1 MRRFMALVILYSVL
15 VSQSTAAQNGTL
27 KNSKLNVNIASE
39 YIFESYPNQELI
51 PIRLLGSVKNAG
63 LYHIP
68 ANMKLTTLLSLAGG
82 TSGDADLG
90 KIIVGNDQHLIKDE
104 KGVDTKSLTI
114 DLEETLKKGANTDY
128 TLVANDIVLIQ
139 NKSPIVSND
148 AFRTISVVSVI
159 LTSILTA
166 IVIKDRYKK

>member
-1 MRRFMALVILYSVL
+1 MRRFTALVILYCVL
-15 VSQSTAAQNGTL
+15 ISQSLAAQNEAV
-27 KNSKLNVNIASE
+27 KNSKYNVNIASE

-68 ANMKLTTLLSLAGG
+68 ANMKLTTLLALAGG

-90 KIIVGNDQHLIKDE
+90 KIIIGNDQRLIKNE
-104 KGVDTKSLTI
+104 MGVDSKSLEI
-114 DLEETLKKGANTDY
+114 DLEDTLKKGANTDY

>member
-1 MRRFMALVILYSVL
+1 MRRSTILLLLYALIT
-15 VSQSTAAQNGTL
+15 SQSFAGQSEL
-27 KNSKLNVNIASE
+27 QFNSKYNVNTSSE

-51 PIRLLGSVKNAG
+51 PIRLLGAIKNAG

-68 ANMKLTTLLSLAGG
+68 HSMKLTTLLSLAGG
-82 TSGDADLG
+82 TTAEADLEN
-90 KIIVGNDQHLIKDE
+90 IIIGNDQHMFKSEIGKDE
-104 KGVDTKSLTI
+104 KSLTI
-114 DLEETLKKGANTDY
+114 DLEDILKKGAKNDY
-128 TLVANDIVLIQ
+128 TLIANDIVLIK

-148 AFRTISVVSVI
+148 AFRTISIVSVI

>member
-1 MRRFMALVILYSVL
+1 MRRFIAVVILYCVL
-15 VSQSTAAQNGTL
+15 VSQSFAAQNEVQ
-27 KNSKLNVNIASE
+27 KNGKYNVNIASE

-68 ANMKLTTLLSLAGG
+68 ADMKLSTLLALAGG

-90 KIIVGNDQHLIKDE
+90 KIIIGNDQQKVKNY
-104 KGVDTKSLTI
+104 KGEETKSLQI
-114 DLEETLKKGANTDY
+114 DLEETLKKGAYEDY

-148 AFRTISVVSVI
+148 AFRTISIVSVI

>member
-1 MRRFMALVILYSVL
+1 MRRSAATVILYCL
-15 VSQSTAAQNGTL
+15 LISQSPASQVEVS
-27 KNSKLNVNIASE
+27 KNSKYNLNTASE

-51 PIRLLGSVKNAG
+51 PIRLLGSVKNPG

-68 ANMKLTTLLSLAGG
+68 TQMKLTTLLALAGG

-90 KIIVGNDQHLIKDE
+90 KIIIGNDQQTIKNE
-104 KGVDTKSLTI
+104 QGVESKSLEI
-114 DLEETLKKGANTDY
+114 DLEETLKKGARSDY
-128 TLVANDIVLIQ
+128 TLMANDIVLIQ

>member
-1 MRRFMALVILYSVL
+1 MRRFTALVILYCVL
-15 VSQSTAAQNGTL
+15 ISQSFANQNQNG
-27 KNSKLNVNIASE
+27 KNSKYNVNSSSE

-90 KIIVGNDQHLIKDE
+90 KIIIGNDMHKVKNDRGE
-104 KGVDTKSLTI
+104 ETRSLEI
-114 DLEETLKKGANTDY
+114 DLEETLKKGAHTDY

-166 IVIKDRYKK
+166 IVIKDRYKE

>member
-1 MRRFMALVILYSVL
+1 MRRFMALVILYCVL
-15 VSQSTAAQNGTL
+15 ISQSMAAQNETV
-27 KNSKLNVNIASE
+27 KNSKYNVNIASE

-68 ANMKLTTLLSLAGG
+68 ANMKLTTLLALAGG

-90 KIIVGNDQHLIKDE
+90 KIIIGNDLHMIKDE
-104 KGVDTKSLTI
+104 KGLDTKSLTI
-114 DLEETLKKGANTDY
+114 DLEDTLKNGANTDY

>member
-1 MRRFMALVILYSVL
+1 MRRFIAVVILYCVL
-15 VSQSTAAQNGTL
+15 VSQSFAAQNDVQ
-27 KNSKLNVNIASE
+27 KSNKYNVNIASE
-39 YIFESYPNQELI
+39 YIFESYANQELI

-68 ANMKLTTLLSLAGG
+68 ADMKLSTLLALAGG

-90 KIIVGNDQHLIKDE
+90 KIIIGNDQQKVKNY
-104 KGVDTKSLTI
+104 KGEETKSLQI
-114 DLEETLKKGANTDY
+114 DLEDTLKKGAYEDY

-148 AFRTISVVSVI
+148 AFRTISIVSVI